1 MQCFK
6 INKQSSKCMILLECL
21 TDHLV
26 PESSPTPSHS
36 PKPRM
41 RIIMF
46 VCGQPSDV
54 YTMYIYIYISIGPS
68 LTIAII
74 YGLPFDVYQ
83 LGRLR
88 RLIFLVWTTLRSFFL
103 DNPPKPFSLDS
114 SHALTHTVLGCPS
127 AYGMHD
133 ANSIQLYNTF
143 KYINMHIFT

>member
-1 MQCFK
+1 MQCSK
-6 INKQSSKCMILLECL
+6 INTHPSKCMILLECL

-26 PESSPTPSHS
+26 SESSPTPSHS

-46 VCGQPSDV
+46 ICGQPSDV
-54 YTMYIYIYISIGPS
+54 YISIGPS
-68 LTIAII
+68 PTIDII
-74 YGLPFDVYQ
+74 YGLPSDVYQ
-83 LGRLR
+83 LGRLQ
-88 RLIFLVWTTLRSFFL
+88 RLIYLVWTTLRSFLVL

-114 SHALTHTVLGCPS
+114 SHALTSTVLGCPN

-133 ANSIQLYNTF
+133 ANSITVYNTC